1 MAALLGILGGT
12 FDPIHFGH
20 IRPALEL
27 QQQLGLAE
35 VRFIPNR
42 VPPHRSP
49 PWLDSDSR
57 RRLVAQAIAD
67 YPGFV
72 LDERELQRDGPSYM
86 VDTLAELK
94 QAFPLHSLC
103 LILGTDAFAGFT
115 HWHRWQ
121 AILELCHLIVITRPG
136 AALPDFGEQQP
147 LIDARITRDVQS
159 LAEGQCG
166 KILIQ
171 SVTPVDISATMIRH
185 RLSQGQS
192 IAGLVPESI
201 REQLE
206 TRYAI

>member
-1 MAALLGILGGT
+1 MVRLIGILGGT
-12 FDPIHFGH
+12 FDPIHYGH
-20 IRPALEL
+20 IKPVLEL
-27 QQQLGLAE
+27 QQALGLAE

-42 VPPHRSP
+42 VPPHRP
-49 PWLDSDSR
+49 APWLDSASR
-57 RRLVAQAIAD
+57 RRLVATALAD

-72 LDERELQRDGPSYM
+72 LDERELRREGPSFM
-86 VDTLAELK
+86 VDTLAELQ
-94 QAFPLHSLC
+94 QAFPQSSLC

-115 HWHRWQ
+115 RWHRWQ

-136 AALPDFGEQQP
+136 AALPDFGDQQP
-147 LIDARITRDVQS
+147 LINARLSHDAQA
-159 LAEGQCG
+159 LAKSHCGQ
-166 KILIQ
+166 ILIQ
-171 SVTPVDISATMIRH
+171 SVTPIDISATMIRH